1 MNWVDL
7 IVIAILALFGLR
19 GFFRGLFREVF
30 SLAGLVCGFMF
41 AVAYQRQ
48 LADLAAGYWQLSPLV
63 LKGGAFI
70 TIFFVVYFLF
80 SLAGWLLHR
89 SEKLLFLQTVNRTG
103 GIAIGMGKGAALT
116 ALAIFFLRSAAWLPE
131 PARENIAGSYFI
143 SPLSQLGEGLVRVGK
158 ERIFSHDGTVE
169 SPTSGARL

>member
-48 LADLAAGYWQLSPLV
+48 VADLAAGYWKLSPLV

-70 TIFFVVYFLF
+70 TIFFVVY
-80 SLAGWLLHR
+80 
-89 SEKLLFLQTVNRTG
+89 LLFRDRKSV
-103 GIAIGMGKGAALT
+103 
-116 ALAIFFLRSAAWLPE
+116 
-131 PARENIAGSYFI
+131 
-143 SPLSQLGEGLVRVGK
+143 V
-158 ERIFSHDGTVE
+158 
-169 SPTSGARL
+169 

>member
-30 SLAGLVCGFMF
+30 SLAGLLCGFML
-41 AVAYQRQ
+41 AVAYDRQ
-48 LADLAAGYWQLSPLV
+48 VADLAAAYWKFSPLV

-70 TIFFVVYFLF
+70 AIFFVVYFLF
-80 SLAGWLLHR
+80 SVAGWLLHR

-103 GIAIGMGKGAALT
+103 GVAIGMGKGAALT
-116 ALAIFFLRSAAWLPE
+116 ALAIFFLSSAAWLPE
-131 PARENIAGSYFI
+131 AARENIAGSYFI
-143 SPLSQLGEGLVRVGK
+143 SPLSQLGEGLIRIGK
-158 ERIFSHDGTVE
+158 EKIFSYDGAVE
-169 SPTSGARL
+169 PPTSATRL

>member
-1 MNWVDL
+1 MNWADL

-30 SLAGLVCGFMF
+30 SLAGLLCGFML
-41 AVAYQRQ
+41 AVAYDRQ
-48 LADLAAGYWQLSPLV
+48 VADLAAAYWKFSPLV

-70 TIFFVVYFLF
+70 AIFFVVYFLF

-89 SEKLLFLQTVNRTG
+89 SEKLLFLQTVNRTC

-116 ALAIFFLRSAAWLPE
+116 ALAIFFLSSAAWLPQ

-143 SPLSQLGEGLVRVGK
+143 SPLSQLGERLIRLGKDNFFSVGGAL
-158 ERIFSHDGTVE
+158 EL
-169 SPTSGARL
+169 PASGARL